1 MRLFFVLLLITSQLF
16 AQSMPT
22 SGSSGN
28 TIPGPSDTP
37 TTNPE
42 PRPRPTPSP
51 VPAPAPRP
59 RPQPTPRPAPAPRP
73 TPPTTPAPIPSQPRV
88 LHVGEVVIFR
98 SNYFTIVA
106 TNPYQ
111 GMIIIR
117 ENRNPRNEFPVPAY
131 EVVKTSGCNYGI
143 SGANMVCEDG
153 NCNYGRNIHKVCVGD
168 MTIGLNNLYYEVVGV
183 HFNGTVAVMTTDG
196 TPVIYEHIDPRSLTV
211 VR

>member
-1 MRLFFVLLLITSQLF
+1 MRLFIVSFLITSQIF

-22 SGSSGN
+22 SGSAGN
-28 TIPGPSDTP
+28 TIPGPGETP
-37 TTNPE
+37 TNTPTPA
-42 PRPRPTPSP
+42 PRPRPTP
-51 VPAPAPRP
+51 VPTP
-59 RPQPTPRPAPAPRP
+59 RPQPTPAPRP

-106 TNPYQ
+106 TNPRQ

-117 ENRNPRNEFPVPAY
+117 EHRNPRNEFPVPSY
-131 EVVKTSGCNYGI
+131 EVVKTSGCNYG
-143 SGANMVCEDG
+143 
-153 NCNYGRNIHKVCVGD
+153 RNNRPVCVGD

-183 HFNGTVAVMTTDG
+183 HFNGTVAVVTTG
-196 TPVIYEHIDPRSLTV
+196 PNPVIYEHIDPTSLTV